1 MQSLEHTFDQNWGIP
16 TGNKELTVMPGNG
29 LVAEES
35 TTSHVG
41 NTRCILRISLLLQLA
56 EEHIV

>member
-1 MQSLEHTFDQNWGIP
+1 MQSLELTFDQNWGIP

-35 TTSHVG
+35 TTSHVE
-41 NTRCILRISLLLQLA
+41 NTRILRITLLSQLA